1 MVKHKV
7 LPRYPWSYKLK
18 WYSFTNLFLRWKN
31 SSAQPLFLNIKLLCR
46 AAELV
51 DLWKGNGKRP
61 GLCKEERSVPKL
73 LLKKWLNYFCFNFW
87 DSREYISPNH
97 HAEKA
102 AQSLRLSSCS
112 LHTVSVGGGNVFWK
126 EPVSFILKI
135 YSQHRLKSNTAHR
148 YFWCA
153 LNNKFNWQE
162 NELLGNPVSFM
173 HKALLHKDTLIT
185 AFLFALW
192 ND

>member
-7 LPRYPWSYKLK
+7 LPRYSWSYKLK

-31 SSAQPLFLNIKLLCR
+31 SLAQPLFLNIKLLCR

-87 DSREYISPNH
+87 DSGEYISPNH

-112 LHTVSVGGGNVFWK
+112 LHTVSVVGGR
-126 EPVSFILKI
+126 SFERNQSVLYTKFTLTI
-135 YSQHRLKSNTAHR
+135 YQKVIQLT
-148 YFWCA
+148 
-153 LNNKFNWQE
+153 
-162 NELLGNPVSFM
+162 
-173 HKALLHKDTLIT
+173 DTFGVHWTTNSIDRKT
-185 AFLFALW
+185 SY
-192 ND
+192 